1 MAYETVLYE
10 SDGGIA
16 TITLN
21 RPDNLNSFDSTLI
34 EELQKALAESA
45 GDPDI
50 RCVVITGAGRGFCA
64 GADLAQIEDA
74 YNAGQAPALG
84 DMLRERYHP
93 VILPI
98 VNMEKPVVASVNG
111 VAAGA
116 GASLALACD
125 FRIASDKA
133 KFFQAF
139 VKVGLVPDSGST
151 YFLPRLVGT
160 AKAAAL
166 AMLGDIIGAD
176 EALRI
181 GMVTKVVPA
190 DDLEKETRAFA
201 ERLAA
206 GPTRSYALTKKALRF
221 GAVQDLES
229 SLEYEADLQN
239 QIALT
244 ADHLE
249 GVKAFME
256 KREPK
261 FEGR

>member
-1 MAYETVLYE
+1 MAYETVLYG
-10 SDGGIA
+10 SAGGVA
-16 TITLN
+16 TVTLN
-21 RPDNLNSFDSTLI
+21 RPDNLNSLNTALT
-34 EELQKALAESA
+34 EELQKVLAEAA
-45 GDPDI
+45 GDPDV

-64 GADLAQIEDA
+64 GADLAQLEDA
-74 YNAGQAPALG
+74 YNAGEPPALG
-84 DMLRERYHP
+84 DMLRARYHP
-93 VILPI
+93 VIFPI

-151 YFLPRLVGT
+151 YFLPRLVGI
-160 AKAAAL
+160 AKATEL
-166 AMLGDIIGAD
+166 AMLGDIIDAQ

-190 DDLEKETRAFA
+190 DDLVSETRAFA
-201 ERLAA
+201 ERLAS
-206 GPTRSYALTKKALRF
+206 GPTRAYALAKKALRF
-221 GAVQDLES
+221 GAVMDLEN

-239 QIALT
+239 QVALT

>member
-10 SDGGIA
+10 SGGGIA

-21 RPDNLNSFDSTLI
+21 RPDNLNSFNSTLI

-64 GADLAQIEDA
+64 GADLAHLEDA

-160 AKAAAL
+160 AKAAEL

-190 DDLEKETRAFA
+190 DDLEKETKAFA

>member
-1 MAYETVLYE
+1 MAYETVLYDS
-10 SDGGIA
+10 SDGVA

-21 RPDNLNSFDSTLI
+21 RPDNLNALDTTLT
-34 EELQKALAESA
+34 EELQKALAEAA
-45 GDPDI
+45 GDPQI
-50 RCVVITGAGRGFCA
+50 RCVVVTGAGRGFCA
-64 GADLAQIEDA
+64 GADLARLEDA
-74 YNAGQAPALG
+74 YKAGEPPALG
-84 DMLRERYHP
+84 DMLRARYHP

-125 FRIASDKA
+125 FRIASEKA

-151 YFLPRLVGT
+151 YFLPRLVGV
-160 AKAAAL
+160 AKAIEL
-166 AMLGDIIGAD
+166 AMLGDIIDAQ
-176 EALRI
+176 EAGRL

-190 DDLEKETRAFA
+190 DDLAAETARFA
-201 ERLAA
+201 AKLAA
-206 GPTRSYALTKKALRF
+206 GPTRAYALAKKALRY
-221 GAVQDLES
+221 GATQDLENT
-229 SLEYEADLQN
+229 LDYEADLQN
-239 QIALT
+239 QVALT

-256 KREPK
+256 KREAK

>member
-1 MAYETVLYE
+1 MAYGTVLYE
-10 SDGGIA
+10 AADGIA

-21 RPDNLNSFDSTLI
+21 RPDNLNALNSTLVI
-34 EELQKALAESA
+34 ELQKVLSEAA
-45 GDPDI
+45 GDSEV

-64 GADLAQIEDA
+64 GADLAQLEDA
-74 YNAGQAPALG
+74 YNAGEVPALG

-98 VNMEKPVVASVNG
+98 VTMEKPVVASVNG

-125 FRIASDKA
+125 FRIASEHA

-151 YFLPRLVGT
+151 YFLPRLVGI
-160 AKAAAL
+160 AKATELAL
-166 AMLGDIIGAD
+166 LGDIVDAQ
-176 EALRI
+176 ESLRL
-181 GMVTKVVPA
+181 GLVTKVVPA
-190 DDLEKETRAFA
+190 GELEKETRAFA
-201 ERLAA
+201 EMLAA
-206 GPTRSYALTKKALRF
+206 GPTRAYALGKKAIRF
-221 GAVQDLES
+221 GAVHDLETAMD
-229 SLEYEADLQN
+229 YEADLQN
-239 QIALT
+239 QVALS

-256 KREPK
+256 KRAPRFGGK
-261 FEGR
+261 

>member
-10 SDGGIA
+10 NSGGIA

-21 RPDNLNSFDSTLI
+21 RPDNLNALNSTLVV
-34 EELQKALAESA
+34 ELQKVLSEAA
-45 GDPDI
+45 GDPGV
-50 RCVVITGAGRGFCA
+50 RCVVLTGAGRGFCA
-64 GADLAQIEDA
+64 GADLAELEDA
-74 YNAGQAPALG
+74 YKAGEPPALG
-84 DMLRERYHP
+84 DMLRARYHP
-93 VILPI
+93 VIEPI

-111 VAAGA
+111 IAAGA

-151 YFLPRLVGT
+151 YFLPRLVGM
-160 AKAAAL
+160 AKATEL
-166 AMLGDIIGAD
+166 AMLGDIVGA
-176 EALRI
+176 EESQRL
-181 GMVTKVVPA
+181 GLVTKVVPA
-190 DDLEKETRAFA
+190 DDLADETRAFA

-206 GPTRSYALTKKALRF
+206 GPTRAYALGKKALRY
-221 GAVQDLES
+221 GAVQ
-229 SLEYEADLQN
+229 SLENALDYEADLQN

-244 ADHLE
+244 ADHVE

-256 KREPK
+256 KREPA

>member
-1 MAYETVLYE
+1 MAYETVLYD
-10 SDGGIA
+10 SSGGVA
-16 TITLN
+16 TVTLN
-21 RPDNLNSFDSTLI
+21 RPDNLNAINTALA
-34 EELQKALAESA
+34 EEIQKALAEAA
-45 GDPDI
+45 GDPGV

-64 GADLAQIEDA
+64 GADLAQLEDA
-74 YNAGQAPALG
+74 YKAGEPPALG
-84 DMLRERYHP
+84 DMLRARYHP

-116 GASLALACD
+116 GASLAFACD
-125 FRIASDKA
+125 FRIASEHA

-151 YFLPRLVGT
+151 YFLPRLVGI
-160 AKAAAL
+160 AKAIEL
-166 AMLGDIIGAD
+166 AMLGDIVDAE

-181 GMVTKVVPA
+181 GLVTKVVPA
-190 DDLEKETRAFA
+190 ADLASETRAFA
-201 ERLAA
+201 DRLAS
-206 GPTRSYALTKKALRF
+206 GPTRAYALAKKALRF

-229 SLEYEADLQN
+229 ALDYEADLQN
-239 QIALT
+239 QVALS

-256 KREPK
+256 KRAPK